1 MESLAKNGIEL
12 IRLDPTD
19 PESISLARADVAKA
33 TGGKLDILVNNAIS
47 IAGSEPSATLLS
59 GCIYFLTKIPNAM
72 EQLSRELCTT
82 FSKSSDVTAAKCS
95 QLKYLNAVIEE
106 TLHLYPP
113 VVASLPRIVPKGGG
127 DFIDG
132 KAVPENTVV
141 SIYHHASYHAN
152 ANFALTEKFHPK

>member
-1 MESLAKNGIEL
+1 
-12 IRLDPTD
+12 
-19 PESISLARADVAKA
+19 
-33 TGGKLDILVNNAIS
+33 
-47 IAGSEPSATLLS
+47 
-59 GCIYFLTKIPNAM
+59 M

-132 KAVPENTVV
+132 KAVPENVCVHLSESRFCPPHYTG
-141 SIYHHASYHAN
+141 SNIS
-152 ANFALTEKFHPK
+152 